1 MMAADAGMDT
11 TCPSPEIPNDSR
23 KRPLDADSDN
33 GSTKRSHFSGESQ
46 KAQKKPKKKS
56 LVDVEKLTKKTKV
69 KKHNNKKER
78 KKKFLMIVMWCY
90 MSNARVKQ
98 IKKYFKQNHKE
109 R

>member
-46 KAQKKPKKKS
+46 AHKTKKS
-56 LVDVEKLTKKTKV
+56 LVDVEKLTMKTKQ
-69 KKHNNKKER
+69 KKER
-78 KKKFLMIVMWCY
+78 KSFDDTDVVLHVY
-90 MSNARVKQ
+90 RARTRS
-98 IKKYFKQNHKE
+98 KYGNKSRRKINKRSSYDE
-109 R
+109 EP